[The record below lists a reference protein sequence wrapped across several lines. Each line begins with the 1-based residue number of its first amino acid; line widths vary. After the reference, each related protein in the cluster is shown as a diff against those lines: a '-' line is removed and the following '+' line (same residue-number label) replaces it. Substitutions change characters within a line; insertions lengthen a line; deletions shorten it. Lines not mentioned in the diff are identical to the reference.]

1 MTENTKINKRQV
13 AREKRA
19 AAVISAGTAGA
30 ELLYRKPAV
39 LLLTGM
45 GPTWLYTEIKAG
57 RFPKPVK
64 IGARAVAWR
73 RSEVET
79 WLASREVA

>member
-1 MTENTKINKRQV
+1 MTEDQ
-13 AREKRA
+13 AKRA
-19 AAVISAGTAGA
+19 AAKVAKATAAISTGSAGG
-30 ELLYRKPAV
+30 EVLYRKFAV

-45 GPTWLYTEIKAG
+45 GATWLHAEIKAG

-73 RSEVET
+73 RSEIEA
-79 WLASREVA
+79 WLKSREVA